1 MDTEAFGLL
10 LGLAGGIGLAAAS
23 GFRVF
28 VPLLGVALA
37 MRFGQMSPGEEWA
50 WVGEPV
56 ALVALGVAVAAE
68 LGAYLIPWV
77 DNALDTVA
85 TPAAVIAG
93 TLLTA
98 LMLGDA
104 PPALQWILAVVA
116 GGGTAGV
123 VQTGTVLARATS
135 LGTTGGV
142 GNPLVALG
150 EALLSVLL
158 TVLSVLVPLLALA
171 IVAGVAF
178 WWIRRRRRAAAT
190 V

>member
-1 MDTEAFGLL
+1 MGGEPFGLL
-10 LGLAGGIGLAAAS
+10 VGLAGGIGLAAAS

-28 VPLLGVALA
+28 VPLLGVALGVH
-37 MRFGQMSPGEEWA
+37 FGQIAPGQEWA
-50 WVGEPV
+50 WLGEPT
-56 ALVALGVAVAAE
+56 ALVALGVAVAVE
-68 LGAYLIPWV
+68 VGAYFVPWV

-93 TLLTA
+93 TLMTA

-135 LGTTGGV
+135 LGSTGGV
-142 GNPLVALG
+142 ANPLVALG
-150 EALLSVLL
+150 EGLLSVFF
-158 TVLSVLVPLLALA
+158 TVLSVLLPLLAAAILA
-171 IVAGVAF
+171 GIGF
-178 WWIRRRRRAAAT
+178 WWLGRRRASAPA
-190 V
+190 